1 MRQRL
6 AHLASNILNP
16 FLVGL
21 AVIILI
27 SFKAASGALDVLK
40 WSLIITSLSIL
51 PVYLA
56 TLYLVRSRKVDSL
69 FVNIRKQR
77 TKVYLFAGACAVV
90 GWGILLYFG
99 APKLLVATFV
109 TGIIA
114 VSVFTLINLRWKISV
129 HTAWMAASVTVLI
142 ILYGWIVAPALA
154 LILLVGWARIELA
167 RHSLAQVVAG
177 ALFAA
182 LIAFGVF
189 SISGLV

>member
-1 MRQRL
+1 
-6 AHLASNILNP
+6 LNP

-27 SFKAASGALDVLK
+27 SFKAASGAFDVLK

-114 VSVFTLINLRWKISV
+114 VSVFTLVNLRWKISV

-142 ILYGWIVAPALA
+142 ILYGWIVAPALV